1 MDTSPLNILIVE
13 DLALTR
19 LGIRTALRNSQLN
32 CNIVAE
38 AGSMDE
44 ALEILKRHADIQL
57 LLLDLMLP
65 DGNGSDIVEYLKSSK
80 SPCKILVI
88 SAETNQDTI
97 IRLIDMGIAGFVSKF
112 ADEET
117 LETAIHSVCNG
128 FEFFGQDITEIIHA
142 VYISRSPD
150 LSIFTNREIEIMK
163 MCAKGQNVKRIAEE
177 LNISARTVETHKN
190 NIFKKLGFKS
200 TIELVNYVFEN
211 GIVRN

>member
-38 AGSMDE
+38 TGSLEE
-44 ALEILKRHADIQL
+44 ALEILKQHEDIQL

-65 DGNGSDIVEYLKSSK
+65 DGNGSEIVRHLKSSN
-80 SPCKILVI
+80 SPCRILVI

-97 IRLIDMGIAGFVSKF
+97 IRLIDMGIDGFVSKF

-128 FEFFGQDITEIIHA
+128 FEFFGQDISEIIHA

-177 LNISARTVETHKN
+177 LNISTRTVGNPQKQHFQKIRFQKHHRTGQ
-190 NIFKKLGFKS
+190 LC
-200 TIELVNYVFEN
+200 L
-211 GIVRN
+211 